1 VDKVRIGVIGVGGM
15 GQGHCA
21 YMNQLDVGELTAVSD
36 AVSEVAQEVGE
47 TYKVPYFSKPVD
59 LMDSGLVDA
68 VLIATPHYFHPPI
81 AIDAF
86 KRGLH
91 VLSEKPIAVSVKE
104 AARMIRAAERSG
116 KVFAVMFQ
124 HRAGPILRTAKQL
137 IADGKVGDLI
147 RTNAIMGMYRSQAYY
162 DSGGWRATWKG
173 EGGGVLLNQAPH
185 GLDLFTWL
193 AGMPKTVTART
204 RTRAHQIE
212 VEDEAFA
219 LLEYPNGA
227 HGYVFAGV
235 IESPQTSRMEICGD
249 RGKILLDEQGLRCW
263 EVPQTVSRFTRE
275 NREMWAAPEVKLVRV
290 MPNEKEPGHIAITR
304 NFCRAIL
311 YGEELIS
318 PGVEGMWSLELANAM
333 ILSSYRGKT
342 VKVPVNRGEYEE
354 LLEELKAKS
363 KPKRVEDKR
372 ITDTAYTGRGRK

>member
-1 VDKVRIGVIGVGGM
+1 
-15 GQGHCA
+15 
-21 YMNQLDVGELTAVSD
+21 MNQLDVGELTAVSD

-124 HRAGPILRTAKQL
+124 HRAGPILRTARQL
-137 IADGKVGDLI
+137 IADGEVGDLI
-147 RTNAIMGMYRSQAYY
+147 RTNAILGMYRSQAYY

-193 AGMPKTVTART
+193 AGMPKTVTARI
-204 RTRAHQIE
+204 RTRAHRIE

-227 HGYVFAGV
+227 HGYLFAGV
-235 IESPQTSRMEICGD
+235 IESPQTNRMEICGD
-249 RGKILLDEQGLRCW
+249 RGKILLDEQGLRYW

-363 KPKRVEDKR
+363 KPKRVKDKR
-372 ITDTAYTGRGRK
+372 ITDTAYPGRGRK